1 MGTSLK
7 LEADAPRCRGF
18 VPEARLA
25 VPPRPAA
32 GFTLIEI
39 IIALV
44 LMAMVYAMAVPAIGR
59 ARIAAAVHNSRHVVV
74 SSISLARATAM
85 RFGRPTVL
93 RLDASEDCLWIEADT
108 SVSGG
113 AVDTIG
119 FYSFAGEL
127 ATDLRSNRSSLCFNG
142 RGIGTTGTACPQAGG
157 LIIVSRGNE
166 ADSVIVTALGRVFE
180 R

>member
-1 MGTSLK
+1 M
-7 LEADAPRCRGF
+7 
-18 VPEARLA
+18 
-25 VPPRPAA
+25 PRPGVLAPGARVTAPAGRAA
-32 GFTLIEI
+32 GFTLMEI

-44 LMAMVYAMAVPAIGR
+44 LMAMVYAIAVPAIGR
-59 ARIAAAVHNSRHVVV
+59 ARVAAAVHNSRHVVV

-93 RLDASEDCLWIEADT
+93 RLDATEDRLWIEADT

-127 ATDLRSNRSSLCFNG
+127 ATDLQSNRSSLCFNG
-142 RGIGTTGTACPQAGG
+142 RGIGTTGTACPQAGA
-157 LIIVSRGNE
+157 LIVVSLGSK
-166 ADSVIVTALGRVFE
+166 ADSVLVTALGRVFE